1 VSFQTP
7 KAFLDQKRK
16 LYLLPGQIGIAEKE
30 TLISTLLGSCVAVCL
45 HCPLTKIGGMNH
57 YLLPEVIGGEKPS
70 PRYGAIAIP
79 QLIEH
84 MEKQGADRYQ
94 LQAKI
99 FGGAAVLADNR
110 IGLAIGQRNIALAE
124 SMMKEAGIWIVR
136 KDVGGE
142 RGRRITFDTTTF
154 EVMVQYNL
162 SNEKKT
168 A

>member
-1 VSFQTP
+1 MSFQP

-16 LYLLPGQIGIAEKE
+16 LYLLPGQIAIAEKE

-57 YLLPEVIGGEKPS
+57 YLLPEVIAGEKGS
-70 PRYGAIAIP
+70 PRYGVVAIQ

-110 IGLAIGQRNIALAE
+110 IGFSIGQRNIEMAE
-124 SMMKEAGIWIVR
+124 RSMKEAGIWVVR

-162 SNEKKT
+162 SDEKKT

>member
-1 VSFQTP
+1 
-7 KAFLDQKRK
+7 
-16 LYLLPGQIGIAEKE
+16 
-30 TLISTLLGSCVAVCL
+30 VAVCL

-57 YLLPEVIGGEKPS
+57 YLLPDVTAGEKAS
-70 PRYGAIAIP
+70 PRYGSAAIQ
-79 QLIEH
+79 QLIED
-84 MEKQGADRYQ
+84 MEKKGADRFQ

-99 FGGAAVLADNR
+99 FGGAAVLTDNR
-110 IGLAIGQRNIALAE
+110 IGFSIGQRNIEVAE
-124 SMMKEAGIWIVR
+124 KMLKEAGIWVVR

-162 SNEKKT
+162 SDEKKT